1 MQWAALAQMDPQVPS
16 ACQGQTGPLGTGAF
30 LEKSWE
36 PSPGLGEMLVCL
48 DSLGLKAFPET
59 EAPLDSEEVKGCLGC
74 QG

>member
-1 MQWAALAQMDPQVPS
+1 MGLP
-16 ACQGQTGPLGTGAF
+16 GPDGPPGPIGLPGPDGPPGTGAF

-48 DSLGLKAFPET
+48 DSLALKAFPET